1 MADLSQTAAS
11 VAISGNSC
19 PTKKVQFGEAVTQ
32 GMPVYLSSA
41 NSKYYKCD
49 ANDTVTKAACA
60 GIVLTPASSD
70 GYGLIATP
78 SSSPGISLV
87 NLGATLAVG
96 TQYAVSATLGAI
108 APLSDI
114 SSGQFP
120 TSIGFA
126 VSSSL
131 LDFQVAI
138 CSVAKA

>member
-1 MADLSQTAAS
+1 MADLTQTAAN
-11 VAISGNSC
+11 VAIGSVNCVSLR
-19 PTKKVQFGEAVTQ
+19 VQFGEAVTQ
-32 GMPVYLSSA
+32 GMPVYLHTDA
-41 NSKYYKCD
+41 KYYKCD
-49 ANDTVTKAACA
+49 ANDTLAKAACA
-60 GIVLTPASSD
+60 GIVLTPASTN
-70 GYGLIATP
+70 GYGFIVK
-78 SSSPGISLV
+78 PGTVSGDALV

-114 SSGQFP
+114 SSGQYP

-131 LDFQVAI
+131 LDFQTTI